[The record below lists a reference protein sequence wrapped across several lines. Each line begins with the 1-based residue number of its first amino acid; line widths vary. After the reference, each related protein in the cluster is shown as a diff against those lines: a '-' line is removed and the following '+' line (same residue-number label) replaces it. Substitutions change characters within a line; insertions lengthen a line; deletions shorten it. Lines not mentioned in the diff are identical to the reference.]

1 MANCKKEVMEYVG
14 NHTEEDYA
22 EDIVNALRD
31 ISTLIDRI
39 DDICQ
44 ANTAPLFIGDIRIKV
59 SVTRGRE
66 DPETL
71 INFDFGVPTEKD

>member
-1 MANCKKEVMEYVG
+1 MANCKKEVMEYLMD
-14 NHTEEDYA
+14 HTPEDCT

-31 ISTLIDRI
+31 ISTLTDRI

-44 ANTAPLFIGDIRIKV
+44 ANIAPLFLGDIHIKV
-59 SVTRGRE
+59 SVTKGRE

-71 INFDFGVPTEKD
+71 IDFEFGVPTEKD

>member
-1 MANCKKEVMEYVG
+1 MANCKKEVMEYVM
-14 NHTEEDYA
+14 NHTEEDCA
-22 EDIVNALRD
+22 EDVKNALCD
-31 ISTLIDRI
+31 ISTLTDRI

-44 ANTAPLFIGDIRIKV
+44 ANIAPLFIGDIRIKV

>member
-14 NHTEEDYA
+14 NHTEEDCA
-22 EDIVNALRD
+22 EDIVNALHD
-31 ISTLIDRI
+31 ISTLTDRI

-44 ANTAPLFIGDIRIKV
+44 ANIAQLFIGDIRIKV